1 MFHDCPPEVSTI
13 TVVALTTA
21 TATLPG
27 SRSSSR
33 TASALINETTVK
45 GPHCISTCAITL
57 SVTTLVTSPTK
68 RLRAELATVSGSLG
82 AAAAFARANSASTS
96 PAMTFRPDWSWLAD
110 RLPSSI
116 QRRTLSSLT
125 PNNSAASRTRINATA
140 ASYPQMRTDWS
151 VSAAVADLLCLGELP
166 FGVEACPFLARPDG
180 HVDIGPLGPQRSD
193 VRLLAR
199 CACERVPAKEPA
211 GVLPGDLVDVGVVGA
226 GRVQFGQ
233 NLLRRV
239 GPEAVGVRVVALPR
253 DDVDPDL
260 VSQLQRGLVGDIAGQ
275 RMLTEHVAGQLVP
288 EVAAQPPLVGVVP
301 VAAIQIERDPTDA
314 ALGERKL
321 QIGIV
326 AHRGAPQ
333 QILRAHRRNLGGKD
347 DHVVDRRVGRHA
359 DRPESRA
366 DVQAHHHVLFR
377 QRPEHRAPV
386 LAVVVAR
393 EHLEVREFGHR
404 DRAAA
409 LGGDSPNFG
418 AHRLGV

>member
-1 MFHDCPPEVSTI
+1 MCHDCPPEVSTI

-233 NLLRRV
+233 DLLRRIR
-239 GPEAVGVRVVALPR
+239 PEAVGVRVVALPR

-275 RMLTEHVAGQLVP
+275 RMLTEHIAGQLVP
-288 EVAAQPPLVGVVP
+288 EVAAQPLADVSL
-301 VAAIQIERDPTDA
+301 ARADA
-314 ALGERKL
+314 AGD
-321 QIGIV
+321 GT
-326 AHRGAPQ
+326 AGGAGAVGAGD
-333 QILRAHRRNLGGKD
+333 LDDGG
-347 DHVVDRRVGRHA
+347 
-359 DRPESRA
+359 
-366 DVQAHHHVLFR
+366 FR
-377 QRPEHRAPV
+377 QPQRVHACLHAV
-386 LAVVVAR
+386 LRRDTVDVSQKGSRNEGLTVATTTQR
-393 EHLEVREFGHR
+393 SVGAGIALH
-404 DRAAA
+404 AAA
-409 LGGDSPNFG
+409 Y
-418 AHRLGV
+418 